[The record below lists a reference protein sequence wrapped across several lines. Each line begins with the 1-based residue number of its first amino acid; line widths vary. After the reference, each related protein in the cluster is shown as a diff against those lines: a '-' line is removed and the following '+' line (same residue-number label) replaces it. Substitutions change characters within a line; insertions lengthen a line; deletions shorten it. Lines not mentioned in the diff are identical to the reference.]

1 MIELCDVEKKLK
13 GNTVLCNINIR
24 FRDNCVYL
32 LQGPN
37 GAGKTML
44 LKVLAGL
51 IQPDV
56 GTITMDK
63 KYCVGVSFDTTAFRK
78 NETVLE
84 NLKYLARINNL
95 ITEADIQSALDDV
108 LLREQEK
115 TLVRKLSLGMLQKL
129 SICQAVME
137 KPELILLDEPFN
149 ALDTNAVDAVWN
161 VITQLQSTGHIIV
174 IAAHGIDYTWASK
187 FDGIITMHDG
197 RAELNTHIQHLE
209 GII

>member
-1 MIELCDVEKKLK
+1 MIKLCDVEKKLK
-13 GNTVLCNINIR
+13 GHTVLCNINLH
-24 FRDNCVYL
+24 FQDNCVYL

-44 LKVLAGL
+44 LKMLAGL

-63 KYCVGVSFDTTAFRK
+63 KYRIGVSFDTTAFRK

-84 NLKYLARINNL
+84 NMKYLARINKM
-95 ITEADIQSALDDV
+95 ITESDIQNALDDV
-108 LLREQEK
+108 LLREQEN

-137 KPELILLDEPFN
+137 KPDLILLDEPFN
-149 ALDTNAVDAVWN
+149 ALDTNAVNAVWN
-161 VITQLQSTGHIIV
+161 IITQLQSTGRIIV
-174 IAAHGIDYTWASK
+174 IAAHGIEYKWASR

-197 RAELNTHIQHLE
+197 RAELNIHS
-209 GII
+209 